1 MFDMMKPLAT
11 WDDMW
16 QNMIALTEYPLNG
29 KTLKDI
35 GLRKLISRPHNIVN
49 VTDPKT
55 NQVIEQRLEVVTTPF
70 KKDDVKVEISGNTLI
85 VKCGTDPNLGDPC
98 KEPKEAG
105 DPEEN
110 YLYKGISEQYYTFQL
125 KLSNK
130 VDVAN
135 IKAKNQ
141 DGILTVTLP
150 YKKEEL
156 YQVVTPIEVE

>member
-16 QNMIALTEYPLNG
+16 QNMIALTEYPMNG

-35 GLRKLISRPHNIVN
+35 GLRKLITRPHNIVN

-55 NQVIEQRLEVVTTPF
+55 KKVIEQRLEVVTTPF
-70 KKDDVKVEISGNTLI
+70 KKAEVKVEISGKNLI
-85 VKCGTDPNLGDPC
+85 VKCGTDSKIGDTYGET
-98 KEPKEAG
+98 KAI
-105 DPEEN
+105 DAPEEN

-125 KLSNK
+125 KLSDK

-156 YQVVTPIEVE
+156 SEVAQIEVE